1 MIPTPIPAPIPAPI
15 PTPKST
21 HAPKKL
27 DDLLDSRLMAK
38 LDAIDVVS
46 RKIFAGKLQGE
57 RRSKRR
63 GQSIEFADFRPY
75 VHGDDLRF
83 VDWNIY
89 GRLDKLFLKM
99 FLEEED
105 LSLIIA
111 LDTSASMRV
120 GNPDAFDYAR
130 RLAMALAYV
139 GLVNQHRVSLVGF
152 SAGKMERA
160 SNLRGRRK
168 AADVARWLLDR
179 EPEGTSG
186 FEEAM
191 RLVGTTRM
199 GRGVMIT
206 LSDFLFPE
214 GFEKGLAMVAGRGY
228 DLYAL
233 QVLAPQVV
241 DPTREGGVN
250 GDLLLVDSETGTEV
264 EITVTPELL
273 RIYRDRLDR
282 LCGSLRNYCT
292 RRDIIHMVVETSTPV
307 DTLMLEFLRKRGLLR

>member
-1 MIPTPIPAPIPAPI
+1 M
-15 PTPKST
+15 
-21 HAPKKL
+21 
-27 DDLLDSRLMAK
+27 SR

-46 RKIFAGKLQGE
+46 RKIFSGKLQGE
-57 RRSKRR
+57 RRSRRR

-83 VDWNIY
+83 VDWNIF
-89 GRLDKLFLKM
+89 GRLDRLFLKM

-111 LDTSASMRV
+111 VDTSASMRT
-120 GNPDAFDYAR
+120 GDPDAFDYAR
-130 RLAMALAYV
+130 KVAMALSYV

-152 SAGKMERA
+152 SAGHVERA

-168 AADVARWLLDR
+168 AADVASWLLRR
-179 EPEGTSG
+179 EPEGGSG

-191 RLVGTTRM
+191 RLVGTSRV
-199 GRGVMIT
+199 GRGVMVV

-214 GFEKGLAMVAGRGY
+214 GFEKGLAMVAGRGF

-241 DPTREGGVN
+241 DPTREGGVT
-250 GDLLLVDSETGTEV
+250 GDLLLVDSETGAETEV
-264 EITVTPELL
+264 TVTPELL
-273 RIYRDRLDR
+273 RIYKDRLDR
-282 LCGSLRNYCT
+282 LCGSLRNYCA
-292 RRDIIHMVVETSTPV
+292 RRDIVHMVVETSTPV
-307 DTLMLEFLRKRGLLR
+307 ETLLLEYLRRRGLLR